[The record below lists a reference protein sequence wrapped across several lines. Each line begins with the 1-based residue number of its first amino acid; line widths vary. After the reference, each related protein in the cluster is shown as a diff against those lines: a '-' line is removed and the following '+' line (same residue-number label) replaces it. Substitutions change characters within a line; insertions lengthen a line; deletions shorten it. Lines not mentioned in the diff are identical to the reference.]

1 MAGFDD
7 DRPPMSAVEFRLLK
21 ELLLDWCGLLLR
33 EDLKYVAER
42 RLWPRL
48 EALGLDDFN
57 AYYRYLK
64 LDARGKDEMEQ
75 AIELLV
81 PHETY
86 FFREPAQLESFSQ
99 ELLPRLVERNRLTR
113 RLRFWS
119 AGCSSGEEPYT
130 LSMLLEQSGLFEGWD
145 VQILGTDISRRVLAQ
160 ARAAEYGATA
170 LRVTTPSQLSRF
182 FDTLPSG
189 RVRVKAAL
197 RERVSFGHLNLLDEA
212 AAVLLPQMDVVFC
225 RNVLIYLEPNARK
238 KVVQLFHGKLSPG
251 GYLLLGHS
259 ESLLTLT
266 TQFELVQLSGDLV
279 YQRPVA
285 QKR

>member
-1 MAGFDD
+1 MPGLD
-7 DRPPMSAVEFRLLK
+7 DRPEMSAVEFRLLK

-99 ELLPRLVERNRLTR
+99 ELLPRLHQRHALTR
-113 RLRFWS
+113 RLRLWS
-119 AGCSSGEEPYT
+119 AGCASGEEPYT
-130 LSMLLEQSGLFEGWD
+130 LSMLLDECKLFDGWD
-145 VQILGTDISRRVLAQ
+145 VQLMGTDISRRVLTQ
-160 ARAAEYGATA
+160 ARQAEFGATS
-170 LRVTTPSQLSRF
+170 LRATDPKQVAKY
-182 FDTLPSG
+182 FDQSPTG
-189 RVRVKAAL
+189 RVRVKQHL
-197 RERVSFGHLNLLDEA
+197 RDRVSFGHLNLLDEQA
-212 AAVLLPQMDVVFC
+212 AALLPQMDVIFC
-225 RNVLIYLEPNARK
+225 RNVLIYLEPKARS
-238 KVVQLFHGKLSPG
+238 KVVTLFHQKLVPG

-279 YQRPVA
+279 YQRPDVR
-285 QKR
+285 K

>member
-1 MAGFDD
+1 
-7 DRPPMSAVEFRLLK
+7 MSAVEFRLLK

-48 EALGLDDFN
+48 EALGLDDFS

-86 FFREPAQLESFSQ
+86 FFREPAQLESFST
-99 ELLPRLVERNRLTR
+99 ELLPLLHARHLLRR
-113 RLRFWS
+113 RLRLWS
-119 AGCSSGEEPYT
+119 AGCASGEEPYT
-130 LSMLLEQSGLFEGWD
+130 VAMLLSESGLFDGWD
-145 VQILGTDISRRVLAQ
+145 VQILGTDISRRVLTQ
-160 ARAAEYGATA
+160 ARSAEYGATS
-170 LRVTTPSQLSRF
+170 LRATSPGQVNRF
-182 FDTLPSG
+182 FEPLSNG

-197 RERVSFGHLNLLDEA
+197 RDRVSFGHLNLLDDA
-212 AAVLLPQMDVVFC
+212 AASLLPQMDVIFC
-225 RNVLIYLEPNARK
+225 RNVLIYLEPLARK
-238 KVVQLFHGKLSPG
+238 KVVQLFHSHLAPG

-279 YQRPVA
+279 YQRP
-285 QKR
+285 

>member
-1 MAGFDD
+1 MAALD

-57 AYYRYLK
+57 EYYRYLK

-99 ELLPRLVERNRLTR
+99 ELLPRLRKRNESTR

-119 AGCSSGEEPYT
+119 AGCASGEEPYT
-130 LSMLLEQSGLFEGWD
+130 LSMLIDDCKLFEGWD
-145 VQILGTDISRRVLAQ
+145 VQLMGTDISRRVLTQ
-160 ARAAEYGATA
+160 ARQAEFGATS
-170 LRVTTPSQLSRF
+170 LRATEPAQLAKY
-182 FDTLPSG
+182 FDPLPTG
-189 RVRVKAAL
+189 RVRVKQHL
-197 RERVSFGHLNLLDEA
+197 RDRVSFGHLNLLDEQA
-212 AAVLLPQMDVVFC
+212 ASLLPQMDVIFC
-225 RNVLIYLEPNARK
+225 RNVLIYLEPKARS
-238 KVVQLFHGKLSPG
+238 KVVTLFHHKLVPG
-251 GYLLLGHS
+251 GFLLLGHS

-279 YQRPVA
+279 YQRPDA
-285 QKR
+285 SRK